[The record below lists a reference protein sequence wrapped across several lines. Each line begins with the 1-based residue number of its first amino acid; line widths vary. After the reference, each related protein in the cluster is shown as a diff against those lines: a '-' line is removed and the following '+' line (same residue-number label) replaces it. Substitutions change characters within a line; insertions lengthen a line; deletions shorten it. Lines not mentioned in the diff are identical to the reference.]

1 MKEKTGFEKN
11 MHALETVVREQIEI
25 AFKEGT
31 RVGELNTAVTIYM
44 VLRNIGLE
52 KDNII
57 FDILRDVAKNA
68 GCDDLE
74 AKAQEFR
81 NYKPKDKTLN

>member
-1 MKEKTGFEKN
+1 MKEKTEFGKN
-11 MHALETVVREQIEI
+11 MHALETIVREQIEI

-31 RVGELNTAVTIYM
+31 KVGELNTAVTLYI

-52 KDNII
+52 TDNII
-57 FDILRDVAKNA
+57 FDMLKDIAKNA

-74 AKAQEFR
+74 AKAQEFM